1 MKYKKPTTLP
11 RQVMRDAP
19 SRVVINKPLRA
30 GTRIVAHDSVAE
42 NEAMCLL
49 ALDLADALKQ
59 ADVAQKMN
67 DLGSTVVGNKPDEF
81 RQFVTR
87 QIEMWAEGVK
97 ISGAT
102 VD

>member
-1 MKYKKPTTLP
+1 MVDK
-11 RQVMRDAP
+11 
-19 SRVVINKPLRA
+19 
-30 GTRIVAHDSVAE
+30 
-42 NEAMCLL
+42 L
-49 ALDLADALKQ
+49 AQDLADALKQ

-67 DLGSTVVGNKPDEF
+67 ELGSTVVGNKPEEF
-81 RQFVTR
+81 RQFVSR